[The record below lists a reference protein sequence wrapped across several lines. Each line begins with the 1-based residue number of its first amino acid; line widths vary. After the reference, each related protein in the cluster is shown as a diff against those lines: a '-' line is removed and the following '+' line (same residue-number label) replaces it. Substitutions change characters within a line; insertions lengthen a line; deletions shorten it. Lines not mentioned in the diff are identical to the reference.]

1 MDNDIDLVPPYDPRG
16 EALKK
21 EMERSSLDV
30 IRVYNPTNRDYVL
43 DWDGFKH
50 RIPAKQQKS
59 LQRYLASKYCRE
71 MKNQLINEMADKELD
86 NLKQTL
92 IDKGDT
98 DAVYNANDRFQR
110 QSKYRTNDIELIKK
124 IYKDIWLGVE
134 SAYGRDDMEPEKAE
148 NSKLYASAED
158 EVLASMNMEYREPE
172 EIKLSDYPINKKKD
186 IDKEI

>member
-158 EVLASMNMEYREPE
+158 EVLASMNMEFREPE
-172 EIKLSDYPINKKKD
+172 EIKLSDYPINKKKGH
-186 IDKEI
+186 